1 MNKLKIL
8 GVSVSILTAAIKKCN
23 DLLNVADI
31 HSVMEAHQHFF
42 ILKISDDLFTL
53 FLSAKFSDVDSST
66 VRPLRVDF
74 MLCILSIYRFQI
86 DILDFLAFEFYVD
99 RGGETNFRTK
109 KSHSK
114 KNPTVHSGCK

>member
-1 MNKLKIL
+1 MFKNYINNAML
-8 GVSVSILTAAIKKCN
+8 
-23 DLLNVADI
+23 
-31 HSVMEAHQHFF
+31 H
-42 ILKISDDLFTL
+42 LFTL
-53 FLSAKFSDVDSST
+53 VLSAKFSDVDSST
-66 VRPLRVDF
+66 VKPLRVDF

-99 RGGETNFRTK
+99 RGGGTNFRTK